1 MEKRHFLWLLII
13 FVVFGVSIAFVFAT
27 RQPNSSEFSQIT
39 FDEYLYDFGVV
50 EPEDR
55 PQHRFIFRNTG
66 QADLVI
72 SEVNPSCGCTAVL
85 LSAETIKPGEHGEIE
100 VSLNPQ
106 GRRGK
111 QELTVAVHSN
121 AKDQSVVNLTL
132 QGRIKAT
139 VAVSPERIFFS
150 SVNNQESHEKR
161 IRVLAPGDGTFR
173 ILRVETTSSF
183 LTAEVLPLNS
193 DGLVAYEVKVL
204 LYSDAPVGQFKETL
218 VIHSNDAH
226 RPRLDVSIEGN
237 VLGPIAVSP
246 EHLFFGFVSPGEVTQ
261 REILL
266 TKAGEATLQ
275 VLEVGHQSQFVSAKI
290 VPIDTG
296 RKVEVHVQLSPNTPS
311 GPFRDMLE
319 IYTNNADQSVIQV
332 PLHALVR
339 E

>member
-1 MEKRHFLWLLII
+1 MEKRHFLWLII
-13 FVVFGVSIAFVFAT
+13 MFVVFGGSIAFVFAT
-27 RQPNSSEFSQIT
+27 RQPNLSQFSEIT
-39 FDEYLYDFGVV
+39 FDEHIHDFGVV

-55 PQHRFIFRNTG
+55 PQYHFTFRNTG
-66 QADLVI
+66 EADLVI
-72 SEVNPSCGCTAVL
+72 SKVKPSCGCTAVL
-85 LSAETIKPGEHGEIE
+85 LSAETIKPGGHGEIK

-121 AKDQSVVNLTL
+121 AKDQSVVKLTL

-139 VAVSPERIFFS
+139 VAVSPERIFFR
-150 SVNNQESHEKR
+150 SVNNQENHEKR
-161 IRVLAPGDGTFR
+161 IRVLDSGHGKLS
-173 ILRVETTSSF
+173 ILSVETTSSF
-183 LTAEVLPLNS
+183 LMAEILPLNS
-193 DGLVAYEVKVL
+193 DALITDEVKVL
-204 LYSDAPVGQFKETL
+204 LHSGAPVGRFKETL
-218 VIHSNDAH
+218 TIHSNDKH
-226 RPRLDVSIEGN
+226 RPRFDVSIEGN
-237 VLGPIAVSP
+237 VLGPITVSP
-246 EHLFFGFVSPGEVTQ
+246 AHLFFGFITPGEGPQ

-290 VPIDTG
+290 APIDIG
-296 RKVEVHVQLSPNTPS
+296 QKVQVHVQLSPNTPS

-339 E
+339 K

>member
-1 MEKRHFLWLLII
+1 MEKRNFLWLII
-13 FVVFGVSIAFVFAT
+13 MFVVFGVSIAFVFAT
-27 RQPNSSEFSQIT
+27 RQPNSAEFSEIT
-39 FDEYLYDFGVV
+39 FDKYIYDFGVV

-55 PQHRFIFRNTG
+55 PQYHFTFRNTG

-72 SEVNPSCGCTAVL
+72 SKVKPSCGCTAVL
-85 LSAETIKPGEHGEIE
+85 LSDETIKPGGHGEIE

-121 AKDQSVVNLTL
+121 AKNQSVVNLTL
-132 QGRIKAT
+132 RGRIKAT
-139 VAVSPERIFFS
+139 VTVSPERIFFG
-150 SVNNQESHEKR
+150 SVNNQEDHEKR
-161 IRVLAPGDGTFR
+161 IRVLDSGDERLR
-173 ILRVETTSSF
+173 ILRVETTSSL

-193 DGLVAYEVKVL
+193 DGLITHEVKVL
-204 LYSDAPVGQFKETL
+204 LHSGASAGQFNETL
-218 VIHSNDAH
+218 TIHSNDAH
-226 RPRLDVSIEGN
+226 RPRLEVSIEGN
-237 VLGPIAVSP
+237 VLGPITVSP
-246 EHLFFGFVSPGEVTQ
+246 EHLFFGFVSSGEGTH

-290 VPIDTG
+290 VPIDIG
-296 RKVEVHVQLSPNTPS
+296 RKVQVQVQLSPNTPS

-319 IYTNNADQSVIQV
+319 IYTNNEDQSVIQV

-339 E
+339 K